1 MDRLASAAERLRAA
15 LERRPEIVFAYIFGS
30 TATGRRHRHSDV
42 DIGVLVEHRLADAA
56 EERAGWGGYLT
67 TLTNV
72 AMAALES
79 DEVQVVM
86 LDAAPPLLA
95 DRVARR
101 GYLVFSRDEP
111 RRLRWLV
118 ETKSRYC
125 DLRPYRELLRHALTR
140 RVRSGRFGT
149 ARG

>member
-1 MDRLASAAERLRAA
+1 MDRLDSAAARLRAA
-15 LERRPEIVFAYIFGS
+15 FEGRREIAFAYIFGS
-30 TATGRRHRHSDV
+30 TASGRRHRHSDV
-42 DIGVLVEHRLADAA
+42 DVAVFVEHRLATAA
-56 EERAGWGGYLT
+56 DDRSGRGGYLAN
-67 TLTNV
+67 LTGL
-72 AMAALES
+72 AMDALES
-79 DEVQVVM
+79 NDVGLVI